1 MFKPANANKT
11 GGNTAKR
18 DFDPNRKYPEPKA
31 GSRPARISLIVDLG
45 IQEREDFED
54 PDTGELKPQKP
65 AHQVAVFADL
75 THDVVDYGGEI
86 GNLPYRLCLNKTF
99 QGKLEGVNFTAV
111 PPRDAKGN
119 MIEGKK
125 WGFHPANLLTKIAKA
140 TGNPEVIESMDIE
153 VLLDK
158 PFMATVEVKKT
169 ESKDKK
175 DDNGNPVVFTNV
187 NFKGASEI
195 PDLGDGPI
203 AVKPLPSPAKCI
215 TFDNA
220 TAEDLKTIRYSIIQ
234 KIKTATNYAGS
245 AMQKAVEEFE
255 ASREQTTQQEP
266 PAAAEPPLAATRQRA
281 PAPPA
286 RQPDFDDDIPF

>member
-1 MFKPANANKT
+1 MAFKPKNANST
-11 GGNTAKR
+11 SSTQKR
-18 DFDPNRKYPEPKA
+18 DFDPTRKYPEPKA
-31 GSRPARISLIVDLG
+31 GSRPARVALIVDLG
-45 IQEREDFED
+45 IQERDDFED

-75 THDVVDYGGEI
+75 THDVVDYGGDI

-119 MIEGKK
+119 MIDGKK

-140 TGNPEVIESMDIE
+140 TGNPEVIETMDIE
-153 VLLDK
+153 VLLDE

-175 DDNGNPVVFTNV
+175 DDAGNPVVFTNV
-187 NFKGASEI
+187 NFKGASEV

-203 AVKPLPSPAKCI
+203 VVKPLASPAKCV

-220 TAEDLKTIRYSIIQ
+220 TAEDLKTVRYSIIQ

-255 ASREQTTQQEP
+255 ATREEKPEQSAPAKVESK
-266 PAAAEPPLAATRQRA
+266 PAAKVKAAPK
-281 PAPPA
+281 PA
-286 RQPDFDDDIPF
+286 PDFDDDSIPF